1 MVQSCAD
8 PSFVNRRAELSSRP
22 GAVGLGNGNRLHGS
36 RVRRSVAAQPIVAAA
51 EAATE
56 ETWMSSSLEYDPAAQ
71 SEMQNPFLGWSRA
84 RHEAPIF
91 YSSKHDV
98 WWVSRY
104 DDIARVLADPITFSN
119 GNALKA
125 PEVPPDLAAI
135 TGGLPWEHT
144 LTVMDPPDHTRL
156 RRLFQLA
163 LTPRFIAEREAAIRQ
178 IADDLIDAF
187 PVGQPFDFVTSFG
200 QPLPLY
206 VITEMVGAPRS
217 DAPLFRTW
225 TDAFF
230 KFLGSGAALT
240 EDEKEYLVGEIR
252 ELMLYCRDFIEERR
266 ASPKDD
272 LATQFI
278 FATTD
283 EGEPSLTGAELS
295 AAIISLFAA
304 GNETSASLISQTMHS
319 LLRRPDDW
327 ASVKSDGSMIPL
339 VLEES
344 LRYTGPVK
352 GVQRTVMNDCEVGGV
367 NLAAGQQLYLL
378 LGSAGRDE
386 NFWDDADEFD
396 PHRPDLNQ
404 HLAFGKGIHLCVGAP
419 LARLEGRVSLTAL
432 TERVPDL
439 RLHGDRGIVFG
450 DFVRVLS
457 PVEMRVQ
464 ADEVRAA
471 DESQPS

>member
-1 MVQSCAD
+1 MTQSGRVA
-8 PSFVNRRAELSSRP
+8 PPARHRGEH
-22 GAVGLGNGNRLHGS
+22 AVS
-36 RVRRSVAAQPIVAAA
+36 TAYD
-51 EAATE
+51 
-56 ETWMSSSLEYDPAAQ
+56 YDPAAQ

-104 DDIARVLADPITFSN
+104 EDVARVLADPITFSN
-119 GNALKA
+119 AKSLKA

-135 TGGLPWEHT
+135 TGGLPWVHT
-144 LTVMDPPDHTRL
+144 LVVQDPPDHTRL

-163 LTPRFIAEREAAIRQ
+163 LTPRFIAEREPAIRK

-206 VITEMVGAPRS
+206 VITEIVGAPRS

-230 KFLGSGAALT
+230 RFLGSGATLS
-240 EDEKEYLVGEIR
+240 EDEKQHLIGQIR
-252 ELMLYCRDFIEERR
+252 DLMLYCRDFIEERR
-266 ASPKDD
+266 ASPSED
-272 LATQFI
+272 LATHLI

-283 EGEPSLTGAELS
+283 TGEPSLTDAELS
-295 AAIISLFAA
+295 AIIISLFTA
-304 GNETSASLISQTMHS
+304 GNETSASMISQTMHS
-319 LLRRPDDW
+319 LLRRPEEW
-327 ASVKSDGSMIPL
+327 AAVKSDSSLIQPAF
-339 VLEES
+339 EEA
-344 LRYTGPVK
+344 LRHTGPVK
-352 GVQRTVMNDCEVGGV
+352 GVQRTVTRDCQVGGV
-367 NLAAGQQLYLL
+367 DLAAGQQLYLL
-378 LGSAGRDE
+378 LGSTGRDE
-386 NFWDDADEFD
+386 EFWDDAYEFD
-396 PHRPDLNQ
+396 LHRPDLTQ
-404 HLAFGKGIHLCVGAP
+404 HLAFGNGIHLSNGAP
-419 LARLEGRVSLTAL
+419 LARLEGKVSLSAL

-457 PVEMRVQ
+457 PIELKVQ
-464 ADEVRAA
+464 ADEVRPVSG
-471 DESQPS
+471 SQAS